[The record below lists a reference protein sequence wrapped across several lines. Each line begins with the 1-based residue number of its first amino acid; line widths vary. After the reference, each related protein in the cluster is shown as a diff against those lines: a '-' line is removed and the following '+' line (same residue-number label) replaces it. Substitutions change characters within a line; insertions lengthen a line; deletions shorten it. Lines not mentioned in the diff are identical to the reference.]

1 MGRQLKTVE
10 DLMVTKSKIPFIFQN
25 KNLKDAIKVI
35 TNKKLGV
42 LIAKNKKGLTT
53 GIITDG
59 NIRKL
64 SHANKDLKKVYVKNV
79 MTKNPISVSTDTL
92 AVKALRIMNEKK
104 ITSLCVHK
112 QKKINKTVGLIHIH
126 HLLEANIE

>member
-1 MGRQLKTVE
+1 MPQLGSDEKPV
-10 DLMVTKSKIPFIFQN
+10 LM
-25 KNLKDAIKVI
+25 

-42 LIAKNKKGLTT
+42 LIAKDNKGLTT
-53 GIITDG
+53 GILTDG

-64 SHANKDLKKVYVKNV
+64 RQNNSDFHKIFIKNV
-79 MTKNPISVSTDTL
+79 MTKKPISVPSETL

-112 QKKINKTVGLIHIH
+112 EKKINKTLGLIHIH

>member
-1 MGRQLKTVE
+1 
-10 DLMVTKSKIPFIFQN
+10 MVTKSKIPFIAQN
-25 KNLKDAIKVI
+25 KNLKEAVKVI

-42 LIAKNKKGLTT
+42 LIAKNKKGQTT

-64 SHANKDLKKVYVKNV
+64 SHANKDLNKILVKDV

-92 AVKALRIMNEKK
+92 AAKALRVMNEKK
-104 ITSLCVHK
+104 
-112 QKKINKTVGLIHIH
+112 
-126 HLLEANIE
+126 